1 MVEVLVA
8 FLLGAAVGRPLLRVA
23 ARTAHQIPRRL
34 W

>member
-1 MVEVLVA
+1 MVEVLIA

-23 ARTAHQIPRRL
+23 VRRAQQLPGRL